1 MADIINFTSS
11 SSSSSS
17 LSSTT
22 FFISQS
28 TRQHLLNISRN
39 LALASYAAAAAASSA
54 ANVQLSSSSSS
65 SSIQLQSSS
74 ASSPVS
80 PPLYMATTIINSN
93 DNDDV
98 GDSDSFF
105 GHSIDQP
112 TVGSIM
118 DNNNNNVNPFET
130 LQKVVSIIVPIL
142 FAVIVIVGL
151 VGNSLVVIVVKC
163 NPQMYSTTNL
173 LIINLAIAD
182 LLFIIFCVPFTA
194 WDYAFPYWPFGSV
207 WCKVVQYLIVVCA
220 YASIYTLVL
229 MSLDRYLAVA
239 HPIRSISLRTVKNAN
254 RAILILW
261 IFILLFCIPTF
272 ITHNVSY
279 DNSSDGVYSVCNFLT
294 EEYSYALYQVIF
306 CLFSYVIPIL
316 LILILYILMLKRLW
330 FSGIPG
336 RNMSSES
343 VRSKKKVTR
352 MVVIVVIIF
361 ACCWCPIQI
370 ILVLRSFNVY
380 ELSTTKVIIQ
390 ITGQVLAYMNSCMNP
405 ILYAFLSENF
415 RKAFRRVISCNRQPK
430 RNSEQTEL
438 TIAN

>member
-1 MADIINFTSS
+1 MADLINFTSS
-11 SSSSSS
+11 S
-17 LSSTT
+17 TAAAT
-22 FFISQS
+22 FYISNNFIRHQH
-28 TRQHLLNISRN
+28 RQLQHQQHNNLSRN
-39 LALASYAAAAAASSA
+39 FALANYIASAIST
-54 ANVQLSSSSSS
+54 NVQSLSSSSSMSIPLPS
-65 SSIQLQSSS
+65 SYMAINDIGQSS
-74 ASSPVS
+74 ASSS
-80 PPLYMATTIINSN
+80 F
-93 DNDDV
+93 DN
-98 GDSDSFF
+98 
-105 GHSIDQP
+105 IMLQ
-112 TVGSIM
+112 TNNNNQM
-118 DNNNNNVNPFET
+118 DNNNSSTTTTSFET
-130 LQKVVSIIVPIL
+130 LQKIVSIIVPIL

-194 WDYAFPYWPFGSV
+194 WDYAFPYWPFGSI

-254 RAILILW
+254 RALLILW

-272 ITHNVSY
+272 FTHDVSY
-279 DNSSDGVYSVCNFLT
+279 DQPDGAYSVCNFLT
-294 EEYSYALYQVIF
+294 DKYNHALYQVIF
-306 CLFSYVIPIL
+306 CLFSYIIPII
-316 LILILYILMLKRLW
+316 LILILYVLMLKRLW

-336 RNMSSES
+336 RNMSTES

-352 MVVIVVIIF
+352 MVVIVFIIF

-370 ILVLRSFNVY
+370 ILVLRSFNIY

-390 ITGQVLAYMNSCMNP
+390 ITGH
-405 ILYAFLSENF
+405 ILDMHFY
-415 RKAFRRVISCNRQPK
+415 RKTFVK
-430 RNSEQTEL
+430 HFVV
-438 TIAN
+438 

>member
-11 SSSSSS
+11 SSS
-17 LSSTT
+17 SSTT

-65 SSIQLQSSS
+65 SIQLQSSS

-93 DNDDV
+93 DDI
-98 GDSDSFF
+98 DSFF

-279 DNSSDGVYSVCNFLT
+279 DNSSD

-390 ITGQVLAYMNSCMNP
+390 ITGQVLVSSSDYHDDN
-405 ILYAFLSENF
+405 
-415 RKAFRRVISCNRQPK
+415 K
-430 RNSEQTEL
+430 
-438 TIAN
+438 TINHIIYQKYKY